1 MFADILL
8 ILSINSRNVDNRELI
23 IVNSPKLA
31 ALIISLLFS
40 NADT

>member
-40 NADT
+40 NEDT